1 MTGPVR
7 SERAAASLQ
16 GLPGVDV
23 RVVSPDDADDL
34 ARAINQTL
42 AHPLADFPPW
52 HRFPPPIHARIGAP
66 GATPHTPTTDA
77 APRDGQPGHTAGAT
91 ARATRGRG
99 RCGVAEAA
107 GEGRVKTID

>member
-34 ARAINQTL
+34 ARAMT
-42 AHPLADFPPW
+42 
-52 HRFPPPIHARIGAP
+52 GASSVVHLT
-66 GATPHTPTTDA
+66 GILIESRTTIVNII
-77 APRDGQPGHTAGAT
+77 
-91 ARATRGRG
+91 RGLG
-99 RCGVAEAA
+99 
-107 GEGRVKTID
+107 